1 VRAAARAGAQIGDQ
15 FLQLDRA
22 PFYFDPDVSAIA
34 GRSYQQ
40 VQSVGR
46 GAMLGPAPLQND
58 LISQP
63 ATFEDKKGS
72 GGKLT
77 NILAQEPGWRFRR
90 EYRKTEARS
99 LFRISGQATPNL
111 AFRVQGE
118 EVLFQSQEEILCFP
132 DSQGRIDFQ
141 TGKGRPL
148 AGSFP
153 DPDEFLLQERFG
165 VSQRP
170 RIQLGNIGTQ
180 QWFAKQIDS
189 DAPGRYSLPEHMGWR
204 LLGRTIPIMKLLL
217 TLLTLAIVGILS
229 ADAKTFK
236 LPDDDFAV
244 ASIDMPDSWKP
255 KEIDG
260 GVAGQSADDAV
271 YLSVVAVGSEKGMNA
286 EIDDTFEML
295 KSHNVTLDESTK
307 KEEKFKIGNLE
318 ATELLYQ
325 GKDEDGPAAVSIV
338 FVPIKD
344 KLIIMTYWVTTAKEK
359 EHQAEVG
366 KIVNSLK
373 ASS

>member
-1 VRAAARAGAQIGDQ
+1 
-15 FLQLDRA
+15 
-22 PFYFDPDVSAIA
+22 
-34 GRSYQQ
+34 
-40 VQSVGR
+40 
-46 GAMLGPAPLQND
+46 
-58 LISQP
+58 
-63 ATFEDKKGS
+63 
-72 GGKLT
+72 
-77 NILAQEPGWRFRR
+77 
-90 EYRKTEARS
+90 
-99 LFRISGQATPNL
+99 
-111 AFRVQGE
+111 
-118 EVLFQSQEEILCFP
+118 
-132 DSQGRIDFQ
+132 
-141 TGKGRPL
+141 
-148 AGSFP
+148 
-153 DPDEFLLQERFG
+153 
-165 VSQRP
+165 
-170 RIQLGNIGTQ
+170 
-180 QWFAKQIDS
+180 
-189 DAPGRYSLPEHMGWR
+189 
-204 LLGRTIPIMKLLL
+204 MKLLL
-217 TLLTLAIVGILS
+217 TLLTLATLGTIS

>member
-1 VRAAARAGAQIGDQ
+1 
-15 FLQLDRA
+15 
-22 PFYFDPDVSAIA
+22 
-34 GRSYQQ
+34 
-40 VQSVGR
+40 
-46 GAMLGPAPLQND
+46 
-58 LISQP
+58 
-63 ATFEDKKGS
+63 
-72 GGKLT
+72 
-77 NILAQEPGWRFRR
+77 
-90 EYRKTEARS
+90 
-99 LFRISGQATPNL
+99 
-111 AFRVQGE
+111 
-118 EVLFQSQEEILCFP
+118 
-132 DSQGRIDFQ
+132 
-141 TGKGRPL
+141 
-148 AGSFP
+148 
-153 DPDEFLLQERFG
+153 
-165 VSQRP
+165 
-170 RIQLGNIGTQ
+170 
-180 QWFAKQIDS
+180 
-189 DAPGRYSLPEHMGWR
+189 
-204 LLGRTIPIMKLLL
+204 MKALL
-217 TLLTLAIVGILS
+217 TLLTLAIIATLS

-286 EIDDTFEML
+286 ELDDTFEML
-295 KSHNVTLDESTK
+295 KSHNVELDESTK
-307 KEEKFKIGNLE
+307 KEEKFKIGGLD

-344 KLIIMTYWVTTAKEK
+344 KLVIMTYWVTTEKEK

>member
-1 VRAAARAGAQIGDQ
+1 MVRQADRCDAR
-15 FLQLDRA
+15 
-22 PFYFDPDVSAIA
+22 
-34 GRSYQQ
+34 
-40 VQSVGR
+40 
-46 GAMLGPAPLQND
+46 
-58 LISQP
+58 
-63 ATFEDKKGS
+63 
-72 GGKLT
+72 
-77 NILAQEPGWRFRR
+77 
-90 EYRKTEARS
+90 
-99 LFRISGQATPNL
+99 
-111 AFRVQGE
+111 
-118 EVLFQSQEEILCFP
+118 EILLARTEGVAF
-132 DSQGRIDFQ
+132 
-141 TGKGRPL
+141 TGPNN
-148 AGSFP
+148 S
-153 DPDEFLLQERFG
+153 
-165 VSQRP
+165 
-170 RIQLGNIGTQ
+170 
-180 QWFAKQIDS
+180 
-189 DAPGRYSLPEHMGWR
+189 
-204 LLGRTIPIMKLLL
+204 IMKLLL
-217 TLLTLAIVGILS
+217 TLLTLATLGTIS

-260 GVAGQSADDAV
+260 GVAGQSPDDAV